1 MFLLLSTCFAIIIT
15 YASGINKGSGDNVR
29 SYLGTVGVATL
40 MYGITKVL
48 KELQEQADDIVE
60 YTENMNEFN
69 AYLSAADN
77 ACYSSFLLN
86 SGNAFIFITAF
97 VYFIY
102 FSSTEY

>member
-1 MFLLLSTCFAIIIT
+1 MDYTNIS
-15 YASGINKGSGDNVR
+15 KGGGDNVR
-29 SYLGTVGVATL
+29 SYLETVCVATS
-40 MYGITKVL
+40 MYGITNVL

-69 AYLSAADN
+69 AYLSAAYN

-86 SGNAFIFITAF
+86 SGNAFIFMTAC